1 MSYNIDYEADY
12 RLFYAH
18 DGDAGVDLRSMD
30 YTVIPVKGRRLVS
43 TGLRLNLPNGVEAQI
58 RPRSGLAWEHGI
70 TVLNSPGT
78 IDSGYQG
85 VIKVNLINLGNEP
98 FQIQAGDRI
107 AQMVIAKYDHPT
119 FTLNHHDN
127 WEETTRGE
135 KGHGSTGV

>member
-1 MSYNIDYEADY
+1 MNTQIKYEAPY
-12 RLFYAH
+12 ELAYAH
-18 DGDAGVDLRSMD
+18 EGDAGVDLQSTEE
-30 YTVIPVKGRRLVS
+30 TVIPVKGRRLVS

-85 VIKVNLINLGNEP
+85 IIKVNLINLGNEP
-98 FQIQAGDRI
+98 FQIKAGDRI
-107 AQMVIAKYDHPT
+107 AQMVIAKYEHPT